1 MSDQVTEIVIDQ
13 DQEIGSI
20 RSSDKSTSEKIRKL
34 SALGVTRPEISKIL
48 NIRYQHVRNV
58 LITPVKR
65 QS

>member
-1 MSDQVTEIVIDQ
+1 MSDQVTVIVTNQ

-20 RSSDKSTSEKIRKL
+20 RSGSESTSVKIRKL
-34 SALGVTRPEISKIL
+34 SALGISRSEIGKIL

-58 LITPVKR
+58 LVTPIKK